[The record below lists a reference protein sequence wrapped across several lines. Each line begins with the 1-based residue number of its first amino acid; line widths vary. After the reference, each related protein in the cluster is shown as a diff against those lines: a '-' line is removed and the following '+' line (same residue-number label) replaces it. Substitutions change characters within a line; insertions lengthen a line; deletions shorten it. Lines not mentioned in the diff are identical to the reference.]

1 MTGSAAT
8 ALRVTDLTRSFGG
21 LRAIEGVSFDVGP
34 GELFGIVGPNGAG
47 KTTLL
52 NCISGVDPPQSG
64 SVWLG
69 DRRLTGVA
77 AHRIA
82 ALGVARTFQSA
93 DFFGELT
100 VQDYVMVGC
109 AARASTS
116 VLASGLGLRSARRT
130 DREETVVVLDL
141 LEEFN
146 LIDVASVR
154 LENLPYGTRK
164 IVDILRALNGRP
176 RVLLL
181 DEPTSGTSA
190 EDRLSIRGLLSK
202 IKSQGVSILV
212 VDHDIRFIS
221 DTCDR
226 LLAMNFGRRLG
237 LGKPA
242 EVLNMPDVV
251 ASYVGLAE

>member
-1 MTGSAAT
+1 MNAAEAT
-8 ALRVTDLTRSFGG
+8 ALRVVELTRSFGG
-21 LRAIEGVSFDVGP
+21 LRALEGVSFDVRP

-52 NCISGVDPPQSG
+52 NCISGVDPPESG
-64 SVWLG
+64 SIWLG
-69 DRRLTGVA
+69 DRRLTGIA
-77 AHRIA
+77 AHRVA

-109 AARASTS
+109 VPRASSS

-130 DREETVVVLDL
+130 EREETGVVLDL

-146 LIDVASVR
+146 LIGAASVR

-164 IVDILRALNGRP
+164 IVDIVRALNARP

-190 EDRLSIRGLLSK
+190 EDRISIRDLLSK

-226 LLAMNFGRRLG
+226 LLAMNFGKRLG
-237 LGKPA
+237 LGVPA

-251 ASYVGLAE
+251 ASYLGPAQ